1 VEPDAVANGMV
12 FMGSPGSRKQLEVY
26 MTPLLFEKCRD
37 YLLAHAVSDCSER
50 NCPPLR
56 AVTLSRE
63 TGAGAITIGRLVAD
77 HLEAKLGCGAPCK
90 WCVFDRNLVKAVLKE
105 HKLPETIERYMP
117 EGAVNSVH
125 DVLEELL
132 GVHPPSWT
140 LLQHTNHTILK
151 LATAGNVILVGRG
164 AHLVTAHLP
173 HVFHVRLVAPL
184 DLRIRHV
191 EDYYHLGHQEA
202 AAFVRKTD
210 RARERYIRRSFGA
223 RVQDPL
229 QFHMIINT
237 GKMGFPEAA
246 RLIGD
251 AVLNTVGSR
260 PR

>member
-1 VEPDAVANGMV
+1 
-12 FMGSPGSRKQLEVY
+12 

-37 YLLAHAVSDCSER
+37 YLLAQAMSDCNKQGR
-50 NCPPLR
+50 PPLC

-77 HLEAKLGCGAPCK
+77 YLERKQGGDVPCP
-90 WCVFDRNLVKAVLKE
+90 WAVFDRNLVRTVLSE
-105 HKLPETIERYMP
+105 HKLPETLECYMP

-151 LATAGNVILVGRG
+151 LAMSGHVILVGRG

-173 HVFHVRLVAPL
+173 YVFHVRLVAPL
-184 DLRIRHV
+184 DFRIRHV
-191 EDYYHLGHQEA
+191 EDYHHLDHHEA

-210 RARERYIRRSFGA
+210 RARERYVRRNFGS
-223 RVQDPL
+223 RVGDPL
-229 QFHMIINT
+229 QFHMIVNT
-237 GKMGFPEAA
+237 GKTGFPEAA

-251 AVLNTVGSR
+251 AVLNTVGGR
-260 PR
+260 GR